1 MTKRTLGVAAVFLM
15 GCGVGG
21 VSSQLAVPKASAQQ
35 AGTLTRW
42 EYHCTGPLLNHEY
55 ASKEINKLGAEGWD
69 AVDVQDDFPSVG
81 ERWCFKRPK
90 M

>member
-1 MTKRTLGVAAVFLM
+1 MKTRILVGVVFLV

-21 VSSQLAVPKASAQQ
+21 MSSQLAVPKASAQQ
-35 AGTLTRW
+35 AATLTKW
-42 EYHCTGPLLNHEY
+42 EYRCTGPLLNHDY
-55 ASKEINKLGAEGWD
+55 ALTEANKLGAEGWD
-69 AVDVQDDFPSVG
+69 AITVQDDDSSVG